1 MSTTSFSSPGTN
13 EVRSG
18 LCDIGGA
25 QLYYE
30 LRGTGPTLLFIP
42 GASGDAGGFEAA
54 AHLLTDRYTVL
65 IYDRRAHSRSPW
77 PEGWSR
83 TSIDEQ
89 GDDAAALL
97 RALDLAPAHVFGTSS
112 GATIGLNLALRH
124 PQVVRNAVLH
134 EPPKIGVLPQRDEL
148 LATLRARMDAARRQ
162 GGDGAAM
169 ADFIGW
175 IAGPSEDGGM
185 AAAAMARVRGNGK
198 VWLDQ
203 ELGVVDRYDAPDA
216 LVDAAR
222 VPIAIAVGSE
232 GATALHQD
240 LLRGYAQTLQALAD
254 RLGAR
259 LQRLSGAH
267 VPYRTD
273 PALFA
278 RELRELLAV
287 LPSA

>member
-1 MSTTSFSSPGTN
+1 MSTTSSPN
-13 EVRSG
+13 AAAVRSG

-42 GASGDAGGFEAA
+42 GASGDAGSFEAA
-54 AHLLTDRYTVL
+54 AQWLADRYTVL

-77 PEGWSR
+77 PEGWSH

-97 RALDLAPAHVFGTSS
+97 RTLGLAPAHVFGTSS

-148 LATLRARMDAARRQ
+148 LATLRARMDAARRE

-169 ADFIGW
+169 ANFIGW
-175 IAGPSEDGGM
+175 IAGSSEGDM
-185 AAAAMARVRGNGK
+185 AAAAMARVLGNGT

-216 LVDAAR
+216 LVDEVR
-222 VPIAIAVGSE
+222 VPIAITVGSE

-240 LLRGYAQTLQALAD
+240 LLQGYAQTLQALAD
-254 RLGAR
+254 RLGGR

-287 LPSA
+287 LPSASV